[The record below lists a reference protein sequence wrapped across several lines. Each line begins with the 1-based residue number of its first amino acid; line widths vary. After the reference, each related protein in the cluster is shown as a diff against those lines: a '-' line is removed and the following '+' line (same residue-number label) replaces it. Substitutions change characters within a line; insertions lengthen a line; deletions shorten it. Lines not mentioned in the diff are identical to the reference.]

1 MQWVSS
7 LLGSVTLFP
16 GLGFLSPFS
25 SVRISLHYRVLEGI
39 FSHYFHLL
47 VDCLEYHEV
56 KGPFS
61 LLLRNCL
68 PNFLGKYFPKDFSIP
83 GDYIL
88 VFELPFGFLS
98 SELKFFLHFRAH

>member
-47 VDCLEYHEV
+47 LVDCLENHDF

-61 LLLRNCL
+61 LLFRNC
-68 PNFLGKYFPKDFSIP
+68 
-83 GDYIL
+83 
-88 VFELPFGFLS
+88 
-98 SELKFFLHFRAH
+98 